1 MHRKSGLFQLRKI
14 ITCSKGYI
22 TLLFPSIPT
31 AHLIHSQEYSAME
44 NKNSKKMFRFILLKK
59 FSELTVVGCQQEYMP
74 PGHTKQLL
82 TSWVVCLFCPSYKS
96 FLALLLVCL
105 TISDPSSPMNYTLV
119 SQYSKATL
127 PCPDHNSLVWTLIF
141 LFSCQVLMDENT
153 EVLWSE
159 SAAEGTEEKTKQF
172 LTLLQC
178 DIIQKLQNNV
188 CPVTL
193 MCPAVL
199 KLCSAVGSS
208 DRL

>member
-1 MHRKSGLFQLRKI
+1 MPTGVHATRAHKAAAHQLSCMFVLPELLVLPCSSACVSHNLGPILSHELHPRKSVFQSN
-14 ITCSKGYI
+14 T
-22 TLLFPSIPT
+22 
-31 AHLIHSQEYSAME
+31 
-44 NKNSKKMFRFILLKK
+44 
-59 FSELTVVGCQQEYMP
+59 
-74 PGHTKQLL
+74 
-82 TSWVVCLFCPSYKS
+82 
-96 FLALLLVCL
+96 
-105 TISDPSSPMNYTLV
+105 
-119 SQYSKATL
+119 
-127 PCPDHNSLVWTLIF
+127 CPDHNSLVWTLIF